1 MIQCDVRML
10 RYVMGIRW
18 QDGFSNEE
26 VVRRSGLEDL
36 EVLLRKNRL
45 RWFGDMRR
53 KGHILRRALNFE
65 VEGRRPPGRPKKT
78 WR

>member
-1 MIQCDVRML
+1 MRML

-26 VVRRSGLEDL
+26 VVRSGLEDL

-45 RWFGDMRR
+45 ICEQAWK
-53 KGHILRRALNFE
+53 KGE
-65 VEGRRPPGRPKKT
+65 VPEDWKKAIIVPLYKG
-78 WR
+78 